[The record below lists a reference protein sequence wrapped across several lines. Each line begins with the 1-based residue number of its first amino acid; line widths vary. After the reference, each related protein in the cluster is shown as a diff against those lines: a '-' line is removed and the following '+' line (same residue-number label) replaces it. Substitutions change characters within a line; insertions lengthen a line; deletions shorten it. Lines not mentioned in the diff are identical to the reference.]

1 VGFLDQLRRLRA
13 ETGAGADLD
22 RSGPSPPTAATS
34 SQAAGGASPEALVR
48 EEAVRLIEP
57 GFRTHAE
64 ALAEL
69 VEIVEDDVDFF
80 GDSLTSSEV
89 APIVDQ
95 VWSERL
101 SIQGG
106 WSDLSDA
113 DRLDS
118 AFAELEASG
127 IVARMNFTCC
137 GTCGAAEIGGEVAE
151 GLSPRGYVFFHMQDA
166 DGLVGDE
173 ASELFLG
180 YGAWTP
186 DGSAFADEAAYAV
199 AATAIGREIVRTLEA
214 AGLRVSWDGNLA
226 RRICVVDLDWRRRL
240 PV

>member
-1 VGFLDQLRRLRA
+1 VGFLDRLRRPSGRA
-13 ETGAGADLD
+13 EPTGGSD
-22 RSGPSPPTAATS
+22 SSVSPAPAAATTS
-34 SQAAGGASPEALVR
+34 RVVGQASPESLVR
-48 EEAVRLIEP
+48 EEALRLIEP

-64 ALAEL
+64 ALAEV
-69 VEIVEDDVDFF
+69 VEIVEDDVEYY
-80 GDSLTSSEV
+80 GDSLTASGVRS
-89 APIVDQ
+89 IVDQ

-101 SIQGG
+101 RTQNG
-106 WSDLSDA
+106 WSGLSDA

-137 GTCGAAEIGGEVAE
+137 GTCGHAEIGGEVAD

-166 DGLVGDE
+166 DGLVEDE
-173 ASELFLG
+173 APQLYFD

-186 DGSAFADEAAYAV
+186 DGTAFADEEAYRA
-199 AATAIGREIVRTLEA
+199 AATSIGQEVARTLEA

-226 RRICVVDLDWRRRL
+226 RRICIVDVDWRRRL
-240 PV
+240 PT